1 MDRKMIS
8 NETETSGQ
16 REREREREKETFKRS
31 GPSSFFEK
39 GEDEKRCV
47 FESKILNCQF
57 LKM

>member
-1 MDRKMIS
+1 MVIS
-8 NETETSGQ
+8 NETETRGQ
-16 REREREREKETFKRS
+16 REREREKETFKRS

>member
-8 NETETSGQ
+8 NETETRGQ
-16 REREREREKETFKRS
+16 RERERETETFKRS